1 MNDDILVKLYAVL
14 QSRKANSAEKSY
26 VASLY
31 AQGVD
36 KMAEKILEEA
46 AETIA
51 EARKLDKNSTD
62 KTARTA
68 LIAESADLTFHL
80 LVLLAHYDIPP
91 SEILKML
98 EGRFGIGGHEEKA
111 SRPSQKN

>member
-1 MNDDILVKLYAVL
+1 MSNDILSKLYDVL
-14 QSRKANSAEKSY
+14 QSRKANSTEKSY
-26 VASLY
+26 VSSLY

-36 KMAEKILEEA
+36 KMAAKILEEA
-46 AETIA
+46 DETIA
-51 EARKLDKNSTD
+51 EARKLDKNAADD
-62 KTARTA
+62 KARTA

-91 SEILKML
+91 SEILKVL
-98 EGRFGIGGHEEKA
+98 KGRFGIGGLEEKA

>member
-1 MNDDILVKLYAVL
+1 MNDDIVSKLYGVL

-31 AQGVD
+31 SQGVD

-46 AETIA
+46 NETIA
-51 EARKLDKNSTD
+51 EAFKLDKNAADEET
-62 KTARTA
+62 RTA
-68 LIAESADLTFHL
+68 LIAEAADLTFHL

-91 SEILKML
+91 TEILKVL
-98 EGRFGIGGHEEKA
+98 KSRFGIGGLEEKA